1 MASVSLR
8 PFETSIGRILIA
20 SGFVSEISSILTP
33 PSAEAIN
40 TGPWFVLSSVI
51 EKYFSSTISNDY

>member
-40 TGPWFVLSSVI
+40 TGP
-51 EKYFSSTISNDY
+51 